1 MPSGVWKITDIPAD
15 KVDMVVADFQ
25 LESPDTVEK
34 TEQPNGK
41 WTVVATY
48 PGEGEDE
55 KVFNG

>member
-15 KVDMVVADFQ
+15 KVDEVVANFQ
-25 LESPDTVEK
+25 LQSPDNVEK

-48 PGEGEDE
+48 PGEGEDV

>member
-15 KVDMVVADFQ
+15 GVDEVVANFQ
-25 LESPDTVEK
+25 LDGPDSVEK

-55 KVFNG
+55 KVFTR